1 MAGWARPSDRCRIVF
16 LRVHALIPIDV
27 WLALGFLVH
36 LFGAAPEGGTGCH
49 DDPPAWWSGADRAG
63 AGGVATPVL
72 VRLRNTGGQTLYLPG
87 TVASGVGFQI
97 FTTGPRRR
105 ALELLETQFCP
116 VLCPAKGP
124 PSELDCGRTLPAFTE
139 LRPGSTAELR
149 WSGEE
154 VPELFRRCAGG
165 PALPCRV
172 RRVTVAGEYQLEV
185 CPHLEVTGGR
195 RLPDGRLQG
204 AAAKTPP
211 RCQQVRFR
219 HPVAGPI
226 QLSLR

>member
-1 MAGWARPSDRCRIVF
+1 
-16 LRVHALIPIDV
+16 LRAHALIHIDV

-36 LFGAAPEGGTGCH
+36 LFGAAPEGGPGCH
-49 DDPPAWWSGADRAG
+49 DDPPAWWSGAGRAG

-72 VRLRNTGGQTLYLPG
+72 VRLRNTGDHTLYLPG
-87 TVASGVGFQI
+87 TVASGLDFHI
-97 FTTGPRRR
+97 FRIGPRRR

-116 VLCPAKGP
+116 ILCPAEGP
-124 PSELDCGRTLPAFTE
+124 PSEVDCARALPAFTE

-154 VPELFRRCAGG
+154 VPELFRRCSGG
-165 PALPCRV
+165 LARPCRV
-172 RRVTVAGEYQLEV
+172 RRATVAGDYQLEV
-185 CPHLEVTGGR
+185 CAYLQVTGGR

-204 AAAKTPP
+204 AAVAGPA

-219 HPVAGPI
+219 HPPSGPI